1 MHTVALAETA
11 STGMSTIIT
20 AMSDVFSLV
29 GTVVTEITNQP
40 ILLFCLAA
48 GLVPIG
54 ISIFRRLKGAA
65 RG

>member
-1 MHTVALAETA
+1 MFTVALAEGTA
-11 STGMSTIIT
+11 MSTIVA

-29 GTVVTEITNQP
+29 GTVVTEITGQP

-54 ISIFRRLKGAA
+54 ISIFRQLKGAA
-65 RG
+65 RD

>member
-1 MHTVALAETA
+1 MFIVALE
-11 STGMSTIIT
+11 GGT
-20 AMSDVFSLV
+20 AMTTITTAMTDVFNLV

-54 ISIFRRLKGAA
+54 ISIFRQLKGAA